1 MTVADTIREKLTVAL
16 APAELQIE
24 DESARHAGHAG
35 AEPGG
40 ETHFRVLVVSS
51 AFDGLPRV
59 ARHRQVYALLGK
71 ELAAG
76 VHALALTTLTPQEAL
91 RG

>member
-1 MTVADTIREKLTVAL
+1 MTAIDAIREKLTAAL

-35 AEPGG
+35 AKPGG
-40 ETHFRVLVVSS
+40 ETHFRVKIVSS
-51 AFDGLPRV
+51 AFGGLSRV
-59 ARHRQVYALLGK
+59 TRHRQIYALLDK
-71 ELAAG
+71 ELSAG
-76 VHALALTTLTPQEAL
+76 VHALALTALTPEEAQ